1 MDVIDRF
8 YSGMF
13 QELSLQWLEVILFV
27 PAHYFYRTYGAAQS
41 VILSSVIGALRYNEM
56 LANLNYKKIEA
67 ELTVLE

>member
-13 QELSLQWLEVILFV
+13 QELSLQWLEIILFV

-41 VILSSVIGALRYNEM
+41 VILSSVIGALRYN
-56 LANLNYKKIEA
+56 
-67 ELTVLE
+67 